1 MQTMGKETVMSLEN
15 MVRDQI
21 MTAASEKINF
31 IYNRLN
37 EPSSLTKL
45 PLQVFDQYFAPYFF
59 GQKALERDS
68 DMFSTWVGIAGSPMA
83 PVEIVDNNK
92 VVFVVPPLYD
102 TEAIN
107 LMKNTNMTRVMD
119 EYGAHRNSLPAVAMK
134 YVENTLLPQVD
145 KVTQESK
152 GNIEK
157 WGVVANHYKPAEA
170 KAVPTAKGTMVNNSD
185 NDLSYDV

>member
-1 MQTMGKETVMSLEN
+1 MSLEN
-15 MVRDQI
+15 MVRDQM

-37 EPSSLTKL
+37 EPSLLAKL
-45 PLQVFDQYFAPYFF
+45 PLQVFDQYFAPFFF
-59 GQKALERDS
+59 GQKPLERDS

-83 PVEIVDNNK
+83 PVEIIDNNK

-145 KVTQESK
+145 KVTQDTKSNVERWSA
-152 GNIEK
+152 
-157 WGVVANHYKPAEA
+157 VAEHYKPAEA
-170 KAVPTAKGTMVNNSD
+170 KATPVAKGTMVINSD
-185 NDLSYDV
+185 DDLSYDV